1 MIYKNPKASLKGG
14 KKWRFQCASWE
25 VGCLAFVF
33 FFSLTSFHPQSQ
45 SQFSVKNVTTKL
57 RGQRVRIQC
66 QKTSSEQASGSEGDK
81 KITVD
86 KKWLRQK
93 QQYSAWVRGWV
104 WKTFC
109 FSDTFKSAK
118 VHTHAQIHTS
128 PSEVL
133 VNHFFPKGSLLKWK
147 CPSPPAAATSSL
159 SPFSNNMCFID
170 QGAVTWIAVV
180 VRLLSWGCSSAGASK
195 KQRSRNSDFQIEPN
209 ARRYRSKCHQI
220 FTRKYWI

>member
-1 MIYKNPKASLKGG
+1 MIYKNPKASLKRG
-14 KKWRFQCASWE
+14 KKWRLQCVSWE

-33 FFSLTSFHPQSQ
+33 FFLSLTSFHPQSQ

-109 FSDTFKSAK
+109 FSDTFRSAE
-118 VHTHAQIHTS
+118 VHAHAQIHTS

-133 VNHFFPKGSLLKWK
+133 VNHLGFFFVFFSKRQSIKVKVPK
-147 CPSPPAAATSSL
+147 PPHRCHL
-159 SPFSNNMCFID
+159 EPFSLQQQYVFYWSRGRYLDCYCREI
-170 QGAVTWIAVV
+170 VV
-180 VRLLSWGCSSAGASK
+180 VGLFK
-195 KQRSRNSDFQIEPN
+195 RSRLQKAAQQEFWFSDWT
-209 ARRYRSKCHQI
+209 KC
-220 FTRKYWI
+220 KAV